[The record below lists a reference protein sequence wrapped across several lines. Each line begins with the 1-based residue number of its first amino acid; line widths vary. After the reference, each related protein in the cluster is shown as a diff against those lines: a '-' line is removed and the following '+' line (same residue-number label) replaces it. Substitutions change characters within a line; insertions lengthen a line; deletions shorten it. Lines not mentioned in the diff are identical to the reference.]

1 MKESNNLMTYGT
13 NKRDKITGHR
23 NGEIH
28 EDRGKGK
35 ESMNEEFHYY
45 RRIKHTKF
53 TKCFEVDVQ

>member
-1 MKESNNLMTYGT
+1 VKESNNLMTYGT

-35 ESMNEEFHYY
+35 ESMNEEFHY
-45 RRIKHTKF
+45 
-53 TKCFEVDVQ
+53 